1 MEKNTKIKL
10 NIIRLLIIISL
21 VITFFSIKNTF
32 AKYYER
38 VNTNY
43 EIGIKKWL
51 VKINDTDIMEENDFS
66 QIITPSYVANAHANE
81 NVLVPTSKGYFDMEI
96 DYTNVDLSFDINFTI
111 EAIGQEAKKLKDLK
125 LSSIS
130 LIDNGVETESQL
142 PYIVEIENENQ
153 EERIINLRVY
163 FEWYDG
169 ENEIMNDETDST
181 YVGEIQT
188 GNNHTVTR
196 YKATAVFTQHI

>member
-1 MEKNTKIKL
+1 
-10 NIIRLLIIISL
+10 
-21 VITFFSIKNTF
+21 
-32 AKYYER
+32 
-38 VNTNY
+38 
-43 EIGIKKWL
+43 
-51 VKINDTDIMEENDFS
+51 MEENDFS